1 MGLGGCVVEEGF
13 RVEVGEGNFKSGLAR
28 EEVVEGLE
36 VQLEVFDYEKVTS
49 EITVW
54 KVDVIPEK
62 QSHWSKLDV
71 VIVVG

>member
-1 MGLGGCVVEEGF
+1 M
-13 RVEVGEGNFKSGLAR
+13 
-28 EEVVEGLE
+28 VEGLE